1 MKQVMKI
8 IANRL
13 NRTIGVAMG
22 CFLMLASCR
31 TGGGVVS
38 IDAYR
43 VPMDS
48 VWEKVPDAEAVALLA
63 PYKASMDSV
72 MNEVKGEA
80 AVSMDRFRPESP
92 LSNLVADVLRLAAK
106 DVMGCPADMGLV
118 NIGGIRNVLT
128 QGPVTT
134 GNIYEILP
142 FENSLCIL
150 TLKGTDLRVLLGNI
164 AVRGGEG
171 VSGITMAIDSTGQVL
186 QAAIDGKPIE
196 DERLYTVST
205 IDYLAEGNDGMT
217 ALTKAQ
223 SRICPEGAT
232 LRNLFMQYVERE
244 QKAGRKL
251 DAKIEGRIVI
261 KEN

>member
-1 MKQVMKI
+1 MKI
-8 IANRL
+8 ITNRL
-13 NRTIGVAMG
+13 NRAIGIVMG
-22 CFLMLASCR
+22 CFLVLASCR
-31 TGGGVVS
+31 TGDGVVS
-38 IDAYR
+38 INAYR

-48 VWEKVPDAEAVALLA
+48 VWDAVPNAEAVALLA

-92 LSNLVADVLRLAAK
+92 LSNLVADVLRQAAK
-106 DVMGCPADMGLV
+106 DVVGRPADMGLV

-134 GNIYEILP
+134 ENIYEILP

-150 TLKGTDLRVLLGNI
+150 TLKGTDLRTLLENI
-164 AVRGGEG
+164 AARGGEG
-171 VSGITMAIDSTGQVL
+171 VSGITMTIDSTGQVL
-186 QAAIDGKPIE
+186 QAAIDGKPVE
-196 DERLYTVST
+196 DEHLYTVST

-217 ALTKAQ
+217 ALTRAQ
-223 SRICPEGAT
+223 SRTCPEGAT
-232 LRNLFMQYVERE
+232 LRSLFMQYVEHE

-251 DAKIEGRIVI
+251 NAKIEGRIVI